1 MLSLYLFLQIN
12 SGLCII
18 LPGSLLIYILCRCS
32 HMQSFKHHHD
42 HATKIWIHLTIHG
55 ESLSNLMWRISF
67 TLRTIIPNL
76 SLHLF
81 YFIAIEFKSMNL
93 GQWKNSWMVLVLDY
107 FFKDM
112 FQILQESWMIVAI
125 FELYWYLLKGHAY
138 RYRKI
143 SNLIAKINKCFV

>member
-18 LPGSLLIYILCRCS
+18 LPASLLIYILCRCS

-42 HATKIWIHLTIHG
+42 HATKIWIHFTIHG
-55 ESLSNLMWRISF
+55 ENLSNLMWRIWF
-67 TLRTIIPNL
+67 TLRTIVPNL

-81 YFIAIEFKSMNL
+81 YFIAIEFKSKNL
-93 GQWKNSWMVLVLDY
+93 RQWKNSWRVLILDY
-107 FFKDM
+107 FLKTCFKC
-112 FQILQESWMIVAI
+112 FMIVAI
-125 FELYWYLLKGHAY
+125 FEMYWYLLKEGHAY

-143 SNLIAKINKCFV
+143 SNLIAKINECFL